1 MMMEKKRI
9 RHTDK
14 ERPMCRDLITALVVC
29 HNVTPVYDEDTG
41 EKALQASSPD
51 EVALVKFAESL
62 KMDLVDRE
70 NNKIVIKNAAGNIE
84 SYRILADFPFSSE
97 TKRMGILLQ
106 HEESDKIIY
115 YAKGAES
122 VMENLI
128 KPIYKA
134 SMIGACDRFSLD
146 GLRTLVIA

>member
-1 MMMEKKRI
+1 MLTEFLEEECQKSNAPLRIEEMQQEAGKRRI
-9 RHTDK
+9 RHADK
-14 ERPMCRDLITALVVC
+14 EKPMCRDLITALVVC
-29 HNVTPVYDEDTG
+29 HNVTPVYDDETG

-70 NNKIVIKNAAGNIE
+70 NNKIVIKNAAGNLE

-106 HEESDKIIY
+106 H
-115 YAKGAES
+115 
-122 VMENLI
+122 
-128 KPIYKA
+128 
-134 SMIGACDRFSLD
+134 
-146 GLRTLVIA
+146 